1 MKPIYFIIF
10 SFLLTACVFN
20 NDDYFAEPPT
30 PYLINEHGFYMNKKG
45 DLIRDSH
52 GNAIKMTEENK
63 HNFPKESANPYYEKW
78 IKQKRK

>member
-1 MKPIYFIIF
+1 
-10 SFLLTACVFN
+10 
-20 NDDYFAEPPT
+20 
-30 PYLINEHGFYMNKKG
+30 MNKKG